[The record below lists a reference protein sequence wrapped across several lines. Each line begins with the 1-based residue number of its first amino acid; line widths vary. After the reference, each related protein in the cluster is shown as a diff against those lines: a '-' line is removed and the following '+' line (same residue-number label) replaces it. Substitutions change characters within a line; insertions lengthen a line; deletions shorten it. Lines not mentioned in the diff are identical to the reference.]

1 MPEFFTDLAQR
12 TDATGF
18 WLAVAIALGAGA
30 LMLHQGLKAFWQLR
44 LIHDTPTAAVRS
56 APQGYVELIGQAQP
70 LRALLPARL
79 TGIPCCWYRWRI
91 EQQRRSGRS
100 SKWVVVERG
109 ESEQPFVI
117 DDGTGRCIV
126 DPRGATLRC
135 RLTERWQSHAR
146 GGGRAGPSS
155 LSELLGLG
163 GRYRMT
169 EERVA
174 EADPVYVLG
183 YLETPR
189 RGARERERLKRQ
201 LLKRW
206 KRDPQRRA
214 TLDLNGDGEID
225 LAEWDRA
232 RALAAQLAE
241 RAERRVAEEPVLAR
255 IGATQDAR
263 QPFLISTEGEAA
275 LVGRSRLQAVGATVF
290 GALLSVGALAAI
302 AARYGAGA

>member
-1 MPEFFTDLAQR
+1 MPEFFTDLAQS
-12 TDATGF
+12 TDASGF
-18 WLAVAIALGAGA
+18 WLTVGAALAASA

-56 APQGYVELIGQAQP
+56 APQGYVELIGQARP
-70 LRALLPARL
+70 LRALVPARL

-91 EQQRRSGRS
+91 EQQRSSGRS
-100 SKWVVVERG
+100 RKWVVIERG
-109 ESEQPFVI
+109 ESEAPFVL
-117 DDGTGRCIV
+117 DDGTGRCVV

-135 RLTERWQSHAR
+135 RLTERWHSHLR
-146 GGGRAGPSS
+146 GGGRSAPSS

-174 EADPVYVLG
+174 EADPLYVLG
-183 YLETPR
+183 YLQTPR
-189 RGARERERLKRQ
+189 RGASERERLQRH

-206 KRDPQRRA
+206 KHDPQRRA
-214 TLDLNGDGEID
+214 KLDLNGDGEID
-225 LAEWDRA
+225 LAEWDKA

-241 RAERRVAEEPVLAR
+241 QAERRVAEEPVLAR
-255 IGATQDAR
+255 VGATQDAR

-275 LVGRSRLQAVGATVF
+275 LVGQSRWQSLGGTLF
-290 GALLSVGALAAI
+290 GALFGVGALAALV
-302 AARYGAGA
+302 ARYGAGA